1 MCPTSGHPAILRAS
15 RNPKKIL
22 DNPYTHMITS
32 VMLPRQIP
40 LPSLPS
46 PPNQANAF
54 ISTLLQPLYSLFAT
68 SSLCFQQLAA
78 SFHKTPGWGVS
89 AKKSRHSHFQAFPPS
104 DAATPFLP
112 IISLQTQQF
121 HAVTHSFAQRQP
133 NISIAFSPL
142 RTLSIATGVA
152 PPRPSGESRRRRVR
166 GRCCLRR
173 LWRRRRAS
181 GFGPGNTAGC
191 RCRRSRRPC
200 CA

>member
-1 MCPTSGHPAILRAS
+1 MRPKTCPTSGHPAILRS
-15 RNPKKIL
+15 RNPKKTL

-40 LPSLPS
+40 LLDT
-46 PPNQANAF
+46 PNQSNSF
-54 ISTLLQPLYSLFAT
+54 IPTLLQPLCSRFPT
-68 SSLCFQQLAA
+68 PVVCFQQLTA

-89 AKKSRHSHFQAFPPS
+89 AKKSPHSHFRTFPPS